1 MGGLFSK
8 GRGDS
13 GRLGDFY
20 STQVSTGGTK
30 KTQQKG
36 KTQQKRKQKT
46 QKRKTQQKTQQKT
59 QKRKQRQK

>member
-1 MGGLFSK
+1 MGGLLSK

-30 KTQQKG
+30 KTQQK
-36 KTQQKRKQKT
+36 RK
-46 QKRKTQQKTQQKT
+46 QKT

>member
-1 MGGLFSK
+1 MGGLLSK

-30 KTQQKG
+30 KTQQNMFYNHMFNKDKSRSSKG
-36 KTQQKRKQKT
+36 NQRCSIFQKNFV
-46 QKRKTQQKTQQKT
+46 
-59 QKRKQRQK
+59 